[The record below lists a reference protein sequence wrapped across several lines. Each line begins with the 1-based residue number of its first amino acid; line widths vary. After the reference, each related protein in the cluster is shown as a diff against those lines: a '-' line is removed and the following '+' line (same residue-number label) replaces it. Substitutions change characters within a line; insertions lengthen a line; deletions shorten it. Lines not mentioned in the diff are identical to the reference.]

1 MVYRDS
7 RAMVAQSATVQSM
20 GRWQSIQKRE
30 NATSSHPFW
39 PPPQEKQSRTKE
51 KRKKNEGGKMRQK
64 AMILDVSL
72 TKALSCKLHTP
83 VP

>member
-1 MVYRDS
+1 MAVNS
-7 RAMVAQSATVQSM
+7 KE
-20 GRWQSIQKRE
+20 GKR
-30 NATSSHPFW
+30 HQQ
-39 PPPQEKQSRTKE
+39 PPILAPTTRKAKSNKRREGKKE
-51 KRKKNEGGKMRQK
+51 GKMRQL

>member
-1 MVYRDS
+1 
-7 RAMVAQSATVQSM
+7 M

-39 PPPQEKQSRTKE
+39 APTTRKAKSNKRREEKKE
-51 KRKKNEGGKMRQK
+51 EGKMRQK